1 MFITIKEE
9 GTAILPRENTIG
21 KNTPSL
27 PKKFKAEGLMTP
39 AAFLQVPLEASK
51 SMVINI

>member
-9 GTAILPRENTIG
+9 DTATLPREITIG

-27 PKKFKAEGLMTP
+27 PKKLKVEGLMTP
-39 AAFLQVPLEASK
+39 ARFLQVPLEASK
-51 SMVINI
+51 SIVINI